1 MQHRKCRLF
10 SKNLL
15 WVSLASLC
23 GSLDVYAQTSPTIS
37 PSANS
42 TTNNAAV
49 QNDSGVE
56 DLLVTG
62 FRSSLFSA
70 LEQKRAETA
79 VVDVIKAE
87 DVAKFPDNNLA
98 ESLQRVPGVA
108 VARDGGEGRSISVRG
123 LGPDYTRV
131 RLNGLEAQTTSNGF
145 EGINRTRGFDFNVF
159 ASELFNSL
167 TVRKTPSA
175 EVEEGSLGA
184 TVDLKTA
191 QPFDNVGPQFTVAG
205 KLGYNDLSEET
216 DPRYALLASNT
227 FLDDSLG
234 ILFSAAYS
242 ESNKIS
248 QASHNLNWDRM
259 TDNGGWCDP
268 MNAAGVCFGELPQ
281 GISYEQL
288 KSSSIYHP
296 RIPRL
301 AQFNVQNERLGM
313 TTSLQWRPAESTE
326 ISLDLL
332 YSKHE
337 GLRQESLLTPI
348 GIFRGQS
355 QQGKP
360 ETIVREAEV
369 RGNDLIYA
377 KLDNVDLRAETSI
390 FDFNTEFQQAGLT
403 IEHEFSER
411 LRMDMQLGTSDS
423 DFDEPR
429 ETTIQVDR
437 LNTDG
442 FIYDFRESMKHPRI
456 VWGFDTNNPAN
467 YYFGPAQPGF
477 TSGSTGPEIRLR
489 PQAVENSFE
498 QAEINFAYDATD
510 VWTIKSGLSQREYTM
525 DSDSQRMANERNVP
539 TLPAGISVA
548 DLVVPFSGFDD
559 FSLPADTAT
568 SWIVPSEA
576 AFIEVF
582 DIYSNT
588 GAFQLRRDLAS
599 ARSNIFS
606 IGEKDLAA
614 YVQADFNAEVSGI
627 PVRGDL
633 GVRYVKTE
641 QDSQGY
647 AEAGLNTQQLFVSR
661 TYEDWLPAI
670 NLVAELQEDISL
682 RASASKVMTRPP
694 LSQLTPGGS
703 VNVFGGTR
711 LVNQGNPNLDPI
723 EADAFDAGIEWYFAE
738 GSVLSAGYFY
748 KDVKTYIATLR
759 TTQAFNTLGIPDAVL
774 TGTGVLPTDDF
785 TYSRPVNSEGGPLR
799 GIELN
804 LQAPFSF
811 LSGSWQNFGLLANY
825 THVTSD
831 ITYIVN
837 PALPVGAAGRT
848 AVLPL
853 INLSEDTA
861 NLTVYYEQDGF
872 QGRVSASYRDDYLRI
887 VPGLNGQDADG
898 TAGSM
903 YVDASFTYSF
913 NDHYQISFEAQNLGD
928 TYEHLYN
935 DTNAK
940 RNEYYRNFGRQYFIG
955 LRYSY

>member
-1 MQHRKCRLF
+1 MKKVKRIKCSRKKLCVSVSSICSILSF
-10 SKNLL
+10 SLG
-15 WVSLASLC
+15 AS
-23 GSLDVYAQTSPTIS
+23 AQAINQEKIQENTS
-37 PSANS
+37 
-42 TTNNAAV
+42 
-49 QNDSGVE
+49 QVE
-56 DLLVTG
+56 ELVVTG

-70 LEQKRAETA
+70 LEDKRAESG

-159 ASELFNSL
+159 ATELFNSL
-167 TVRKTPSA
+167 TVRKTSSA
-175 EVEEGSLGA
+175 ETEEGSLGA
-184 TVDLKTA
+184 TVDLQTA
-191 QPFDNVGPQFTVAG
+191 RPFDSAGLQFAASA
-205 KLGYNDLSEET
+205 KMGYNDLSEET

-227 FLDDSLG
+227 FLDDTVG
-234 ILFSAAYS
+234 VLFSAAYS
-242 ESNKIS
+242 ESTKIS
-248 QASHNLNWDRM
+248 HASHNLNWDRM
-259 TDNGGWCDP
+259 TENGGWCDP
-268 MNAAGVCFGELPQ
+268 LNAAGVCFGEMPQ

-301 AQFNVQNERLGM
+301 AQFSVENERLGM
-313 TTSLQWRPAESTE
+313 TTSLQWRPSDATDV
-326 ISLDLL
+326 SLDLL

-348 GIFRGQS
+348 GIFRAQS

-369 RGNDLIYA
+369 RGNDLVYA
-377 KLDNVDLRAETSI
+377 RLDNVDLRAETSI
-390 FDFNTEFQQAGLT
+390 FDFNTTFQQAGLT
-403 IEHEFSER
+403 VKHDFTDR
-411 LRMDMQLGTSDS
+411 VRVNFQLGASDS

-442 FIYDFRESMKHPRI
+442 FIYDFRDSMKLPRI
-456 VWGFDTNNPAN
+456 VWGFDTNDPAN

-477 TSGSTGPEIRLR
+477 TGGSTGPEIRLR
-489 PQAVENSFE
+489 PQSVNNTFE
-498 QAEINFAYDATD
+498 QVAFDFEFDATD
-510 VWTIKSGLSQREYTM
+510 VWTLKSGVNLREYTFE
-525 DSDSQRMANERNVP
+525 SDSLRMANERNVP
-539 TLPAGISVA
+539 SLPAGVTVA
-548 DLVVPFSGFDD
+548 DLVVPFSGFDG
-559 FSLPADTAT
+559 FGVPAETAT
-568 SWIVPSEA
+568 SWVVPSEA
-576 AFIEVF
+576 AFIDVF

-588 GAFQLRRDLAS
+588 GAFALRRDLAS

-606 IGEKDLAA
+606 VEEKDLAA
-614 YVQADFNAEVSGI
+614 YVQGDFNSELMGI
-627 PVRGDL
+627 PVRGDI
-633 GVRYVKTE
+633 GIRFVRTE
-641 QDSQGY
+641 QDAQGY
-647 AEAGLNTQQLFVSR
+647 AEAGLNTQQLEVSR
-661 TYEDWLPAI
+661 SYDDWLPSM
-670 NLVAELQEDISL
+670 NLVAEVRDDVAL
-682 RASASKVMTRPP
+682 RFSASRVMTRPP
-694 LSQLTPGGS
+694 LSQLTPGGA

-723 EADAFDAGIEWYFAE
+723 EADAFDASAEWYFAT
-738 GSVLSAGYFY
+738 GSIVSAGFFY

-759 TTQAFNTLGIPDAVL
+759 TTQPFNTLGIPEEVL
-774 TGTGVLPTDDF
+774 SGTGVLPTDDF
-785 TYSRPVNSEGGPLR
+785 VYSRPVNSAGGPLS
-799 GIELN
+799 GVELN
-804 LQAPFSF
+804 LQTPFSF
-811 LSGSWQNFGLLANY
+811 LPDFWQNFGLLANY

-837 PALPVGAAGRT
+837 PALPEGAAGRT
-848 AVLPL
+848 AELPL
-853 INLSEDTA
+853 INLSENTG
-861 NLTVYYEQDGF
+861 NLTLYYEDGAF
-872 QGRVSASYRDDYLRI
+872 EGRVSASYRDDYLRI

-898 TAGSM
+898 TAQSI
-903 YVDASFTYSF
+903 YIDASFSYAL
-913 NDHYQISFEAQNLGD
+913 NDNYRISFEAQNLGD

-935 DTNAK
+935 DTNAQ

>member
-1 MQHRKCRLF
+1 MKKVKCGRF
-10 SKNLL
+10 AKNLL
-15 WVSLASLC
+15 CLSVASLC
-23 GSLDVYAQTSPTIS
+23 GTFNLPVHAQDKQKESADV
-37 PSANS
+37 
-42 TTNNAAV
+42 
-49 QNDSGVE
+49 E
-56 DLLVTG
+56 ELMVTG

-70 LEQKRAETA
+70 LGEKRADTG

-131 RLNGLEAQTTSNGF
+131 RLNGLEAQTASNGF

-175 EVEEGSLGA
+175 ETEEGSLGA
-184 TVDLKTA
+184 TVDLQTA
-191 QPFDNVGPQFTVAG
+191 QPFDKTGPQFTASA
-205 KLGYNDLSEET
+205 KMGYNDLSEET

-227 FLDDSLG
+227 FLDDTLG
-234 ILFSAAYS
+234 VLFSMAYS

-259 TDNGGWCDP
+259 SDNGGWCDP
-268 MNAAGVCFGELPQ
+268 MNAAGVCFGEMPV
-281 GISYEQL
+281 GITYDQL
-288 KSSSIYHP
+288 RSTSIYHP

-301 AQFNVQNERLGM
+301 AQFSVMNERLGM
-313 TTSLQWRPAESTE
+313 TTSLQWRPTDVTE
-326 ISLDLL
+326 VSLDLL

-369 RGNDLIYA
+369 RGNDLVYA
-377 KLDNVDLRAETSI
+377 RLDNVDLRAETSI
-390 FDFNTEFQQAGLT
+390 FDFNTVFQQVGLT
-403 IEHEFSER
+403 VKHDFTDSLRGEFK
-411 LRMDMQLGTSDS
+411 LGASDS

-442 FIYDFRESMKHPRI
+442 FIYDFRDSMTRPRI
-456 VWGFDTNNPAN
+456 VWGFDTNDPDN

-477 TSGSTGPEIRLR
+477 VSGSTGPEIRLR
-489 PQAVENSFE
+489 PQGVENTFE
-498 QAEINFAYDATD
+498 QASFDLEFDATD
-510 VWTIKSGLSQREYTM
+510 VWTLKSGVNLREYSF
-525 DSDSQRMANERNVP
+525 DSDSLRMANERNVP
-539 TLPAGISVA
+539 SLPSGVTVA
-548 DLVVPFSGFDD
+548 DLVVPFSGFDG
-559 FSLPADTAT
+559 FGVPADTAT
-568 SWIVPSEA
+568 SWVVPSEA
-576 AFIEVF
+576 AFIDIF

-588 GAFQLRRDLAS
+588 GAFELRRDLAS
-599 ARSNIFS
+599 ARSNIYS
-606 IGEKDLAA
+606 VDEKNTAA
-614 YVQADFNAEVSGI
+614 YVQGDFKSELLGV
-627 PVRGDL
+627 PVRGDI
-633 GVRYVKTE
+633 GVRFVRTE
-641 QDSQGY
+641 QDAVGY
-647 AEAGLNTQQLFVSR
+647 AEAGVNTQQLFVSR
-661 TYEDWLPAI
+661 DYDDWLPSM
-670 NLVAELQEDISL
+670 NLAADISDDVIL
-682 RASASKVMTRPP
+682 RVSASRVMTRPP
-694 LSQLTPGGS
+694 LSQLTPGGA

-711 LVNQGNPNLDPI
+711 QVNQGNPNLDPI
-723 EADAFDAGIEWYFAE
+723 EADAFDASAEWYFAD
-738 GSVLSAGYFY
+738 GAIVSAGFFY

-759 TTQAFNTLGIPDAVL
+759 TTQAFNTLGIPNEVL

-785 TYSRPVNSEGGPLR
+785 VYSRPVNSDGGPLR
-799 GIELN
+799 GVELN
-804 LQAPFSF
+804 LQTPFSF
-811 LSGSWQNFGLLANY
+811 LPGFWQNFGLLANY

-853 INLSEDTA
+853 INLSENTA
-861 NLTVYYEQDGF
+861 NLTLYYEEGGF

-898 TAGSM
+898 TADSM

-913 NDHYQISFEAQNLGD
+913 NDHYQVSFEAQNLGD

-935 DTNAK
+935 DTRAK
-940 RNEYYRNFGRQYFIG
+940 RNEYYRNFGRQYFVG
-955 LRYSY
+955 FRYSY

>member
-1 MQHRKCRLF
+1 MKKVKRIKC
-10 SKNLL
+10 SKQKLC
-15 WVSLASLC
+15 VSISSLC
-23 GSLDVYAQTSPTIS
+23 GILSVGLGANAQTINQEKTPENT
-37 PSANS
+37 A
-42 TTNNAAV
+42 
-49 QNDSGVE
+49 QVE
-56 DLLVTG
+56 ELIVTG

-70 LEQKRAETA
+70 LEDKRAETG

-159 ASELFNSL
+159 ATELFNSL
-167 TVRKTPSA
+167 TVRKTSSA
-175 EVEEGSLGA
+175 ETEEGSLGA
-184 TVDLKTA
+184 TVDLQTA
-191 QPFDNVGPQFTVAG
+191 RPFDSAGAQFTASA
-205 KLGYNDLSEET
+205 KMGYNDLSEET

-227 FLDDSLG
+227 FLDDTLG
-234 ILFSAAYS
+234 VLFSAAYS
-242 ESNKIS
+242 ESTKIS
-248 QASHNLNWDRM
+248 HASHNLNWDRM
-259 TDNGGWCDP
+259 TENGGWCDP
-268 MNAAGVCFGELPQ
+268 LNAAGVCFGEMPQ

-301 AQFNVQNERLGM
+301 AQFSVENERLGM
-313 TTSLQWRPAESTE
+313 TTSLQWRPSDATDV
-326 ISLDLL
+326 SLDLL

-348 GIFRGQS
+348 GIFRAQS

-369 RGNDLIYA
+369 RGNDLVYA
-377 KLDNVDLRAETSI
+377 RLDNVDLRAETSI
-390 FDFNTEFQQAGLT
+390 FDFNTTFQQAGLT
-403 IEHEFSER
+403 VKHEFTDR
-411 LRMDMQLGTSDS
+411 VRANFQLGGSDS
-423 DFDEPR
+423 DFEEPR

-442 FIYDFRESMKHPRI
+442 FIYDFRDSMKLPRI
-456 VWGFDTNNPAN
+456 VWGFDTNDPAN

-477 TSGSTGPEIRLR
+477 TGGSTGPEIRLR
-489 PQAVENSFE
+489 PQSVNNSFE
-498 QAEINFAYDATD
+498 QVAFDFEFDATD
-510 VWTIKSGLSQREYTM
+510 VWTLKSGINVREYTFE
-525 DSDSQRMANERNVP
+525 SDSLRMANERNVP
-539 TLPAGISVA
+539 TLPAGVTVA
-548 DLVVPFSGFDD
+548 DLVVPFSGFDG
-559 FSLPADTAT
+559 FGVPAETAT
-568 SWIVPSEA
+568 SWVVPSEA
-576 AFIEVF
+576 AFIDVF

-588 GAFQLRRDLAS
+588 GAFALRRDLAS

-606 IGEKDLAA
+606 VEEKDLAA
-614 YVQADFNAEVSGI
+614 YVQGDFNSELMGV
-627 PVRGDL
+627 PVRGDV
-633 GVRYVKTE
+633 GIRFVRTE
-641 QDSQGY
+641 QDAQGY
-647 AEAGLNTQQLFVSR
+647 AEAGLNTQQLEVSR
-661 TYEDWLPAI
+661 TYDDWLPSM
-670 NLVAELQEDISL
+670 NLVAEVTDDVAL
-682 RASASKVMTRPP
+682 RFSASRVMTRPP
-694 LSQLTPGGS
+694 LSQLTPGGA

-723 EADAFDAGIEWYFAE
+723 EADAFDASAEWYFAT
-738 GSVLSAGYFY
+738 GSIVSAGFFY

-759 TTQAFNTLGIPDAVL
+759 TTQPFNTLGIPEEVL
-774 TGTGVLPTDDF
+774 SGTGVLPTDDF
-785 TYSRPVNSEGGPLR
+785 VYSRPVNSAGGPLS
-799 GIELN
+799 GVELN

-811 LSGSWQNFGLLANY
+811 LPDFWQNFGVLANY

-837 PALPVGAAGRT
+837 PALPEGAAGRT
-848 AVLPL
+848 AELPL
-853 INLSEDTA
+853 INLSENTA
-861 NLTVYYEQDGF
+861 NLTLYYEDGGF
-872 QGRVSASYRDDYLRI
+872 EGRVSASYRDDYLRI

-898 TAGSM
+898 TAESV
-903 YVDASFTYSF
+903 YIDASLSYAF
-913 NDHYQISFEAQNLGD
+913 NEHYRISFEAQNIGD

-935 DTNAK
+935 DTEAQ